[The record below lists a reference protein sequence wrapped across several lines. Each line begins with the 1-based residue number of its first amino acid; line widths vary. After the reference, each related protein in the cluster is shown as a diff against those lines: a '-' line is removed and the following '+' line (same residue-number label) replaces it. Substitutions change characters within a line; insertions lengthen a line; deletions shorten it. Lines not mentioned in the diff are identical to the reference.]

1 MPRPKCKN
9 TENNKSAKCKNEM
22 TKLKSKVL
30 IVCQKLNLQE
40 NRQMLRIEIGIRE
53 PINRDKKLTKF

>member
-1 MPRPKCKN
+1 
-9 TENNKSAKCKNEM
+9 M